1 MGSVRP
7 GRPGKRIDFGH
18 SNYYLTDPGH
28 FKTIFSTL
36 MALDTGDQIWYFVKE
51 ATGYVLYKYG
61 VVASYPTT
69 PDNVS
74 AMQWD
79 GSGADALL
87 VGCIDGRDG
96 RWLVEATQL
105 SLTTASEQRGGRISA
120 LWK

>member
-1 MGSVRP
+1 MGSVAP
-7 GRPGKRIDFGH
+7 GKPGKRIDFGH

-36 MALDTGDQIWYFVKE
+36 MALDTGDQIRYFVKE

-61 VVASYPTT
+61 VVASYPTA

-96 RWLVEATQL
+96 RWLIEATQL
-105 SLTTASEQRGGRISA
+105 SPSA
-120 LWK
+120 LPAQRMGRMRTLWK